1 MNKLKNTK
9 WHGFT
14 IVEMAVVL
22 VIIGTLMSAGLKIA
36 TSVLSSNTS
45 TVTNQNI
52 SIIKQS
58 LINFL
63 RSNGRLPCPDI
74 AVPPTGIEP
83 PACPANND
91 GYGVIPWA
99 TLGLTRDIALDG
111 FSNFITYRVSN
122 SAMALIQVALPNA
135 APSAYDANQRW
146 TSTLTANPTFSIL
159 SITPK
164 NLPAASNGYKT
175 IEIQQKDAAGG
186 VTTITYN
193 AIVVLYSHG
202 KNGAGARTT
211 KGTLIAAPTGA
222 DEITNNANG
231 SVTFITKPAVDVTA
245 SAGGAYDDV
254 IAYMTPQD
262 LLQPLLNDKTL
273 IGTCKAY
280 CGTPATGCVPTGIP
294 IGVLP
299 ANCP

>member
-1 MNKLKNTK
+1 
-9 WHGFT
+9 
-14 IVEMAVVL
+14 MAVVL

-83 PACPANND
+83 AACVANNQ
-91 GYGVIPWA
+91 GYGVIPWT
-99 TLGLTRDIALDG
+99 TLGITRDVALDG

-122 SAMALIQVALPNA
+122 VAGIAVPATAGISSALDNRQIWTNRAQ
-135 APSAYDANQRW
+135 AN
-146 TSTLTANPTFSIL
+146 SFSIL
-159 SITPK
+159 NIQNTLS
-164 NLPAASNGYKT
+164 PAGNKT
-175 IEIQQKDAAGG
+175 IEIQQRDA
-186 VTTITYN
+186 TTGAITPITYN
-193 AIVVLYSHG
+193 AVVVLYSHG
-202 KNGAGARTT
+202 KNGSGALTT
-211 KGTLIAAPTGA
+211 KGTTNAAPVGA
-222 DEITNNANG
+222 DEVTNNTNG

-262 LLQPLLNDKTL
+262 LLQPLITEQTLKTCQ
-273 IGTCKAY
+273 GY
-280 CGTPATGCVPTGIP
+280 CAIPAALCSPPAPATVP
-294 IGVLP
+294 IGRQVAP
-299 ANCP
+299 IIICP